1 MAGYSK
7 NIAVIKGVKD
17 GFSQGAGEL
26 SGLVKAEKFGTYFR
40 AEISFINF
48 APLSQGRYVTGISDG
63 EVSLAAEGAGGEF
76 ESAIDTSSGFAAA
89 VCFVKDGVVPGAVAF
104 CGDMAWAVPLA
115 VRAVEEAEKLRGAPA
130 AGAAYED
137 EAIAEDNYYEYG
149 KSDKGKGDV
158 RQGEEQKDGD
168 ICGENEV
175 DSGICGGQTPS
186 GSRLKER
193 PARNEQVNEKPR
205 EGDMPPFY
213 KRMRDEIERLFSSFP
228 HERLLEDTVEGS
240 RWVRINYG
248 GKRFYV
254 FGVVTEDGV
263 PSCICYGVPAHGS
276 ACPDSLKGMAGFI
289 PAGKDGYWVM
299 YQDAATG
306 ASVKTDA
313 G

>member
-1 MAGYSK
+1 
-7 NIAVIKGVKD
+7 
-17 GFSQGAGEL
+17 
-26 SGLVKAEKFGTYFR
+26 
-40 AEISFINF
+40 
-48 APLSQGRYVTGISDG
+48 
-63 EVSLAAEGAGGEF
+63 
-76 ESAIDTSSGFAAA
+76 
-89 VCFVKDGVVPGAVAF
+89 
-104 CGDMAWAVPLA
+104 
-115 VRAVEEAEKLRGAPA
+115 
-130 AGAAYED
+130 
-137 EAIAEDNYYEYG
+137 
-149 KSDKGKGDV
+149 
-158 RQGEEQKDGD
+158 
-168 ICGENEV
+168 
-175 DSGICGGQTPS
+175 
-186 GSRLKER
+186 
-193 PARNEQVNEKPR
+193 
-205 EGDMPPFY
+205 MPPFY

-276 ACPDSLKGMAGFI
+276 ACPDSLKGLAGFI